1 MNLILVTLLIAP
13 LLLVLDLWT
22 APRPE
27 RAAKLKGEGRVA

>member
-1 MNLILVTLLIAP
+1 MNLILAALLVAP

-27 RAAKLKGEGRVA
+27 RAAKLKSEGRVA